1 MEHFTSKKLSGESE
15 IPAVIREINRA
26 SQLAVVATCGG
37 GGVPGARRARSGREA
52 ALNLIEDEN
61 FLGTRFRFTFNN
73 I

>member
-37 GGVPGARRARSGREA
+37 GGVPGARRARGGRGSGAERA
-52 ALNLIEDEN
+52 
-61 FLGTRFRFTFNN
+61 
-73 I
+73 